1 MKKIK
6 YLIVGLFL
14 ILLTGCSSYDMSMS
28 INRNKSMDL
37 SINIVSTSSE
47 EINKYIDTLKEKY
60 ESNDFKVE
68 EFTRDNNYG
77 IRITK
82 HYDNIDNNSFAER
95 TDKFDLLYLY
105 NNDYDKSIETK
116 IFNVDKGFASNRYAA
131 NFFVDLTNVD
141 IDLSNTKVTFMVYLP
156 KGNVS
161 NNAGS
166 VSEDGNTLTWN
177 ITNKG
182 ITDIEFVFELG
193 SYDTIYF
200 IVAIFIAIFLVFSII
215 SAILSKSGDAS
226 SSDVDRDIE
235 ILSNNAKYNNMNKN
249 KPNNNGVYSNYMNN
263 RNNNSNNNNNVK
275 KPELVKF
282 NNNND
287 NDFNKIMGNVN
298 VVNNVKKP
306 ELVKFNNNNENNFN
320 GSMNNGNRQ
329 ELAGFNNN
337 NENMNNN
344 IHRPLN
350 NNVNFNENSNINNN
364 VNKSQIIEDNN
375 QNKLNNN
382 INNNNSNV
390 IENIN
395 FDNSNIVNDNIKTN
409 EFDNNNSDL
418 NINKSVDMV
427 NSFNYEEPF
436 NSENVEEVNNYDP
449 NIIRVNNKEVVV
461 TKANKED
468 E

>member
-68 EFTRDNNYG
+68 EFTRDKNYG

-131 NFFVDLTNVD
+131 NFFVDLTNID
-141 IDLSNTKVTFMVYLP
+141 IDLSNTEVTFVAYLP

-182 ITDIEFVFELG
+182 RTDIEFVFELG

-249 KPNNNGVYSNYMNN
+249 RPGNNGVYSNYMNN
-263 RNNNSNNNNNVK
+263 RNNNSNNNNVK

-282 NNNND
+282 NNNE

-298 VVNNVKKP
+298 VVNDVKKP
-306 ELVKFNNNNENNFN
+306 ELVKFNNNNQNKFN

-329 ELAGFNNN
+329 ELVSFNNN

-344 IHRPLN
+344 ISRPLN
-350 NNVNFNENSNINNN
+350 NNVNFN
-364 VNKSQIIEDNN
+364 
-375 QNKLNNN
+375 
-382 INNNNSNV
+382 
-390 IENIN
+390 
-395 FDNSNIVNDNIKTN
+395 DNSNIVNDNIKTN
-409 EFDNNNSDL
+409 EFDNNPDL
-418 NINKSVDMV
+418 NINKNVDMV
-427 NSFNYEEPF
+427 NNVNYEAPF

-461 TKANKED
+461 TKANEED

>member
-68 EFTRDNNYG
+68 EFTRDKNYG

-131 NFFVDLTNVD
+131 NFFVDLTNID
-141 IDLSNTKVTFMVYLP
+141 IDLSNTEVTFVAYLP

-182 ITDIEFVFELG
+182 RTDIEFVFELG

-249 KPNNNGVYSNYMNN
+249 RPGNNGVYSNYMNN
-263 RNNNSNNNNNVK
+263 RNNNSNNNNVK

-282 NNNND
+282 NNNNQ
-287 NDFNKIMGNVN
+287 
-298 VVNNVKKP
+298 
-306 ELVKFNNNNENNFN
+306 NNFN

-329 ELAGFNNN
+329 ELASFNNN

-344 IHRPLN
+344 ISRPLN
-350 NNVNFNENSNINNN
+350 NNVNFN
-364 VNKSQIIEDNN
+364 
-375 QNKLNNN
+375 
-382 INNNNSNV
+382 
-390 IENIN
+390 
-395 FDNSNIVNDNIKTN
+395 DNSNIVNDNIKTN
-409 EFDNNNSDL
+409 EFNNNPDL

-427 NSFNYEEPF
+427 NNVNYEAPF

-461 TKANKED
+461 TKANEED

>member
-6 YLIVGLFL
+6 YLIVALFL

-28 INRNKSMDL
+28 INKNKSMDL
-37 SINIVSTSSE
+37 SINIVSTSKE
-47 EINKYIDTLKEKY
+47 EISKYVDSLKEKY
-60 ESNDFKVE
+60 EVNDFKVE

-131 NFFVDLTNVD
+131 NFFVDLTNKD
-141 IDLSNTKVTFMVYLP
+141 IDLSNTKVTFVVYLP

-161 NNAGS
+161 NNASS

-177 ITNKG
+177 ITNNG
-182 ITDIEFVFELG
+182 RTDIEFVFELG

-226 SSDVDRDIE
+226 SSDVDRDLE
-235 ILSNNAKYNNMNKN
+235 ILSNNAKYNNINKN

-263 RNNNSNNNNNVK
+263 KNNNSNNNNVK

-287 NDFNKIMGNVN
+287 NDFNKIMGNVS
-298 VVNNVKKP
+298 VVNNGIP
-306 ELVKFNNNNENNFN
+306 NNNV
-320 GSMNNGNRQ
+320 
-329 ELAGFNNN
+329 
-337 NENMNNN
+337 NMNNN
-344 IHRPLN
+344 NQNNDIFNYPTNDNNVMN
-350 NNVNFNENSNINNN
+350 NNF
-364 VNKSQIIEDNN
+364 
-375 QNKLNNN
+375 NNN
-382 INNNNSNV
+382 INNNP
-390 IENIN
+390 
-395 FDNSNIVNDNIKTN
+395 
-409 EFDNNNSDL
+409 DL
-418 NINKSVDMV
+418 NINKSVDVV
-427 NSFNYEEPF
+427 NSFNYEEPVD
-436 NSENVEEVNNYDP
+436 NKEVVEEVNNYDP
-449 NIIRVNNKEVVV
+449 DIIRVNNKDVVV
-461 TKANKED
+461 TKEKKED

>member
-1 MKKIK
+1 MRKIK
-6 YLIVGLFL
+6 YLIVALFL
-14 ILLTGCSSYDMSMS
+14 ILLTGCSSCDMSMS
-28 INRNKSMDL
+28 INKNKSMDL
-37 SINIVSTSSE
+37 SINIVSTSKE
-47 EINKYIDTLKEKY
+47 EISKYADSLKEKY
-60 ESNDFKVE
+60 EVNDFKVE

-131 NFFVDLTNVD
+131 NFFVDLTNKD
-141 IDLSNTKVTFMVYLP
+141 IDLSNTKVTFVVYLP

-161 NNAGS
+161 NNASS

-182 ITDIEFVFELG
+182 RTDIEFVFELG

-200 IVAIFIAIFLVFSII
+200 VVAIFIAIFLVFSII

-226 SSDVDRDIE
+226 SSDVDRDLE
-235 ILSNNAKYNNMNKN
+235 ILSNNAKYNNINKN

-263 RNNNSNNNNNVK
+263 RNNNSNNNNVK

-287 NDFNKIMGNVN
+287 NDFNKIMDNVS
-298 VVNNVKKP
+298 VVNNGIP
-306 ELVKFNNNNENNFN
+306 
-320 GSMNNGNRQ
+320 
-329 ELAGFNNN
+329 
-337 NENMNNN
+337 
-344 IHRPLN
+344 N
-350 NNVNFNENSNINNN
+350 NNVNMNNSNQNNDIFNYPTNDNNVMNNN
-364 VNKSQIIEDNN
+364 F
-375 QNKLNNN
+375 NNN
-382 INNNNSNV
+382 INNN
-390 IENIN
+390 I
-395 FDNSNIVNDNIKTN
+395 
-409 EFDNNNSDL
+409 NNNTDL
-418 NINKSVDMV
+418 NINKSVDVV
-427 NSFNYEEPF
+427 NSFNYEEPVD
-436 NSENVEEVNNYDP
+436 NKEVVEEVNNYDP
-449 NIIRVNNKEVVV
+449 DIIRVNNKDVVV
-461 TKANKED
+461 TKEKKED

>member
-1 MKKIK
+1 MRKIK
-6 YLIVGLFL
+6 YLIVALFL

-28 INRNKSMDL
+28 INKNKSMDL
-37 SINIVSTSSE
+37 SINIVSTSKE
-47 EINKYIDTLKEKY
+47 EISKYADSLKEKY
-60 ESNDFKVE
+60 EVNDFKVE

-131 NFFVDLTNVD
+131 NFFVDLTNKD
-141 IDLSNTKVTFMVYLP
+141 IDLSNTKVTFVVYLP

-161 NNAGS
+161 NNASS

-177 ITNKG
+177 ITNKDR
-182 ITDIEFVFELG
+182 TDIEFVFELG

-200 IVAIFIAIFLVFSII
+200 VVAIFIAIFLVFSII

-226 SSDVDRDIE
+226 SSDVDRDLE
-235 ILSNNAKYNNMNKN
+235 ILSNNAKYNNINKN

-263 RNNNSNNNNNVK
+263 RNNNSNNNNVK

-287 NDFNKIMGNVN
+287 NDFNKIMDNVS
-298 VVNNVKKP
+298 VVNNGIP
-306 ELVKFNNNNENNFN
+306 NNNV
-320 GSMNNGNRQ
+320 
-329 ELAGFNNN
+329 
-337 NENMNNN
+337 NMNNN
-344 IHRPLN
+344 NQNNDIFNYPTNDNNVMN
-350 NNVNFNENSNINNN
+350 NNF
-364 VNKSQIIEDNN
+364 
-375 QNKLNNN
+375 NNN
-382 INNNNSNV
+382 INNNP
-390 IENIN
+390 
-395 FDNSNIVNDNIKTN
+395 
-409 EFDNNNSDL
+409 DL
-418 NINKSVDMV
+418 NINKSVDVV
-427 NSFNYEEPF
+427 NSFNYEEPVD
-436 NSENVEEVNNYDP
+436 NKEVVEEVNNYDP
-449 NIIRVNNKEVVV
+449 DIIRVNNKEVVV
-461 TKANKED
+461 TKEKNED

>member
-131 NFFVDLTNVD
+131 NFFVDLTNID
-141 IDLSNTKVTFMVYLP
+141 IDLSNTEVTFVAYLP

-161 NNAGS
+161 NNAVS

-182 ITDIEFVFELG
+182 RTDIEFVFELG

-249 KPNNNGVYSNYMNN
+249 RPGNNGVYSNYMNN
-263 RNNNSNNNNNVK
+263 RNNNSNNNNVK

-287 NDFNKIMGNVN
+287 KDFNKIMGNVN
-298 VVNNVKKP
+298 VVNDVKKP
-306 ELVKFNNNNENNFN
+306 ELVKFNNNNQNNFN

-329 ELAGFNNN
+329 ELVSFNNN

-344 IHRPLN
+344 ISRPLN
-350 NNVNFNENSNINNN
+350 NNVNFN
-364 VNKSQIIEDNN
+364 
-375 QNKLNNN
+375 
-382 INNNNSNV
+382 
-390 IENIN
+390 
-395 FDNSNIVNDNIKTN
+395 DNSNIVNDNIKTN
-409 EFDNNNSDL
+409 EFDNNPDL

-427 NSFNYEEPF
+427 NNVNYEAPF

>member
-1 MKKIK
+1 MRKIK
-6 YLIVGLFL
+6 YLIVALFL

-28 INRNKSMDL
+28 INKNKSMDL
-37 SINIVSTSSE
+37 SINIVSTSKE
-47 EINKYIDTLKEKY
+47 EISKYVDSLKEKY

-131 NFFVDLTNVD
+131 NFFVDLTNKD
-141 IDLSNTKVTFMVYLP
+141 TDLSNTEVTFVVYLP

-161 NNAGS
+161 NNASS

-177 ITNKG
+177 ITNKDR
-182 ITDIEFVFELG
+182 TDIEFVFELG

-226 SSDVDRDIE
+226 SSDVDRDLE
-235 ILSNNAKYNNMNKN
+235 ILSNNAKYNNINKN

-263 RNNNSNNNNNVK
+263 KNNNSNNNNVK

-282 NNNND
+282 NNND
-287 NDFNKIMGNVN
+287 NDFNKIMGNVS
-298 VVNNVKKP
+298 VVNNGIP
-306 ELVKFNNNNENNFN
+306 NNNV
-320 GSMNNGNRQ
+320 
-329 ELAGFNNN
+329 
-337 NENMNNN
+337 NMNNN
-344 IHRPLN
+344 NQNNDIFNYPTNDNNVMN
-350 NNVNFNENSNINNN
+350 NNF
-364 VNKSQIIEDNN
+364 
-375 QNKLNNN
+375 NNN
-382 INNNNSNV
+382 INNNP
-390 IENIN
+390 
-395 FDNSNIVNDNIKTN
+395 
-409 EFDNNNSDL
+409 DL
-418 NINKSVDMV
+418 NINKSVDVV
-427 NSFNYEEPF
+427 NSFNYEEPVD
-436 NSENVEEVNNYDP
+436 NKEVVEEVNNYDP
-449 NIIRVNNKEVVV
+449 DIIRVNNKDVVV
-461 TKANKED
+461 TKEKKED

>member
-6 YLIVGLFL
+6 YLIVALFL

-28 INRNKSMDL
+28 INKNKSMDL
-37 SINIVSTSSE
+37 SINIVSTSKE
-47 EINKYIDTLKEKY
+47 EISKYVDSLKEKY

-131 NFFVDLTNVD
+131 NFFVDLTNKD
-141 IDLSNTKVTFMVYLP
+141 TDLSNTEVTFVVYLP

-161 NNAGS
+161 NNASS

-182 ITDIEFVFELG
+182 RTDIEFVFELG

-226 SSDVDRDIE
+226 SSDVDRDLE
-235 ILSNNAKYNNMNKN
+235 ILSNNAKYNNINKN

-263 RNNNSNNNNNVK
+263 KNNNSNNNNVK

-287 NDFNKIMGNVN
+287 NDFNKIMGNVS
-298 VVNNVKKP
+298 VVNNGIP
-306 ELVKFNNNNENNFN
+306 NNNV
-320 GSMNNGNRQ
+320 
-329 ELAGFNNN
+329 
-337 NENMNNN
+337 NMNNN
-344 IHRPLN
+344 NQNNDIFNYPTNDNNVMN
-350 NNVNFNENSNINNN
+350 NNF
-364 VNKSQIIEDNN
+364 
-375 QNKLNNN
+375 NNN
-382 INNNNSNV
+382 INNNP
-390 IENIN
+390 
-395 FDNSNIVNDNIKTN
+395 
-409 EFDNNNSDL
+409 DL
-418 NINKSVDMV
+418 NINKSVDVV
-427 NSFNYEEPF
+427 NSFNYEEPVD
-436 NSENVEEVNNYDP
+436 NKEVVEEVNNYDP
-449 NIIRVNNKEVVV
+449 DIIRVNNKDVVV
-461 TKANKED
+461 TKEKKED

>member
-6 YLIVGLFL
+6 YLIVALFL

-28 INRNKSMDL
+28 INKNKSMDL
-37 SINIVSTSSE
+37 SINIVSTSKE
-47 EINKYIDTLKEKY
+47 EISKYVDSLKEKY
-60 ESNDFKVE
+60 EVNDFKVE

-131 NFFVDLTNVD
+131 NFFVDLTNID
-141 IDLSNTKVTFMVYLP
+141 IDLSNTEVTFVAYLP

-161 NNAGS
+161 NNASS

-182 ITDIEFVFELG
+182 RTDIEFVFELG

-226 SSDVDRDIE
+226 SSYVDRDIE
-235 ILSNNAKYNNMNKN
+235 ILSNNAKYYNMNKN
-249 KPNNNGVYSNYMNN
+249 KPSGNGVYSNYMNN
-263 RNNNSNNNNNVK
+263 RNNNSNNNVK

-287 NDFNKIMGNVN
+287 NDFNKIMGNVS
-298 VVNNVKKP
+298 VVNNGIS
-306 ELVKFNNNNENNFN
+306 NNNV
-320 GSMNNGNRQ
+320 
-329 ELAGFNNN
+329 
-337 NENMNNN
+337 NMNNN
-344 IHRPLN
+344 NQNNDIFNYPTNDNNVMN
-350 NNVNFNENSNINNN
+350 NNFNNTINNN
-364 VNKSQIIEDNN
+364 P
-375 QNKLNNN
+375 
-382 INNNNSNV
+382 
-390 IENIN
+390 
-395 FDNSNIVNDNIKTN
+395 
-409 EFDNNNSDL
+409 DL
-418 NINKSVDMV
+418 NINKSVDVV
-427 NSFNYEEPF
+427 NSFNYEEPVD
-436 NSENVEEVNNYDP
+436 NKEVVEEVNNYDP
-449 NIIRVNNKEVVV
+449 DIIRVNNKDVVV
-461 TKANKED
+461 TKEKKED

>member
-6 YLIVGLFL
+6 YLIVALFL

-28 INRNKSMDL
+28 INKNKSMDL
-37 SINIVSTSSE
+37 SINIVSTSKE
-47 EINKYIDTLKEKY
+47 EISKYVDSLKEKY
-60 ESNDFKVE
+60 EVNDFKVE

-131 NFFVDLTNVD
+131 NFFVDLTNKD
-141 IDLSNTKVTFMVYLP
+141 IDLSNTKVTFVVYLP

-161 NNAGS
+161 NNASS

-182 ITDIEFVFELG
+182 RTDIEFVFELG

-226 SSDVDRDIE
+226 SSDVDRDLE
-235 ILSNNAKYNNMNKN
+235 ILSNNAKYNNINKN
-249 KPNNNGVYSNYMNN
+249 KPNNNDVYSNYMNN
-263 RNNNSNNNNNVK
+263 KNNNSNNNNVK

-287 NDFNKIMGNVN
+287 NDFNKIMGNVS
-298 VVNNVKKP
+298 VVNNGIP
-306 ELVKFNNNNENNFN
+306 NNNV
-320 GSMNNGNRQ
+320 
-329 ELAGFNNN
+329 
-337 NENMNNN
+337 NMNNN
-344 IHRPLN
+344 NQNNDIFNYPTNDNNVMN
-350 NNVNFNENSNINNN
+350 NNF
-364 VNKSQIIEDNN
+364 
-375 QNKLNNN
+375 NNN
-382 INNNNSNV
+382 INNNP
-390 IENIN
+390 
-395 FDNSNIVNDNIKTN
+395 
-409 EFDNNNSDL
+409 DL
-418 NINKSVDMV
+418 NINKSVDVV
-427 NSFNYEEPF
+427 NSFNYEEPVD
-436 NSENVEEVNNYDP
+436 NKEVVEEVNNYDP
-449 NIIRVNNKEVVV
+449 DIIRVNNKDVVV
-461 TKANKED
+461 TKEKKED

>member
-6 YLIVGLFL
+6 YLIVALFL

-28 INRNKSMDL
+28 INKNKSMDL
-37 SINIVSTSSE
+37 SINIVSTSKE
-47 EINKYIDTLKEKY
+47 EISKYVDSLKEKY
-60 ESNDFKVE
+60 EVNDFKVE

-131 NFFVDLTNVD
+131 NFFVDLTNKD
-141 IDLSNTKVTFMVYLP
+141 TDLSNTKVTFTVNLP
-156 KGNVS
+156 KGSVS
-161 NNAGS
+161 NNASS

-177 ITNKG
+177 ITNNG
-182 ITDIEFVFELG
+182 RTDIEFVFELG

-226 SSDVDRDIE
+226 SSDVDRDLE
-235 ILSNNAKYNNMNKN
+235 ILSNNAKYNNINKN

-263 RNNNSNNNNNVK
+263 KNNNSNNNNVK

-287 NDFNKIMGNVN
+287 NDFNKIMGNVS
-298 VVNNVKKP
+298 VVNNGIP
-306 ELVKFNNNNENNFN
+306 NNNV
-320 GSMNNGNRQ
+320 
-329 ELAGFNNN
+329 
-337 NENMNNN
+337 NMNNN
-344 IHRPLN
+344 NQNNDIFNYPTNDNNVMN
-350 NNVNFNENSNINNN
+350 NNF
-364 VNKSQIIEDNN
+364 
-375 QNKLNNN
+375 NNN
-382 INNNNSNV
+382 INNNP
-390 IENIN
+390 
-395 FDNSNIVNDNIKTN
+395 
-409 EFDNNNSDL
+409 DL
-418 NINKSVDMV
+418 NINKSVDVV
-427 NSFNYEEPF
+427 NSFNYEEPVD
-436 NSENVEEVNNYDP
+436 NKEVVEEVNNYDP
-449 NIIRVNNKEVVV
+449 DIIRVNNKDVVV
-461 TKANKED
+461 TKEKKED

>member
-6 YLIVGLFL
+6 YLIVGLFF

-131 NFFVDLTNVD
+131 NFFVDLTNID
-141 IDLSNTKVTFMVYLP
+141 IDLSNTEVTFVAYLP

-161 NNAGS
+161 NNASS

-182 ITDIEFVFELG
+182 RTDIEFVFELG

-249 KPNNNGVYSNYMNN
+249 RPGNNGVYSNYMNN
-263 RNNNSNNNNNVK
+263 RNNNSNNNNVK

-282 NNNND
+282 NNNE
-287 NDFNKIMGNVN
+287 NDFNKMMGNVS
-298 VVNNVKKP
+298 VVNDVKKP
-306 ELVKFNNNNENNFN
+306 ELVKFNNNQNNFN

-329 ELAGFNNN
+329 ELVSFNNN

-344 IHRPLN
+344 ISRPLN
-350 NNVNFNENSNINNN
+350 NNVNFN
-364 VNKSQIIEDNN
+364 
-375 QNKLNNN
+375 
-382 INNNNSNV
+382 
-390 IENIN
+390 
-395 FDNSNIVNDNIKTN
+395 DNSNIVNDNIKTN
-409 EFDNNNSDL
+409 EFDNNPDL

-427 NSFNYEEPF
+427 NNVNYEAPF

-461 TKANKED
+461 TKANEED

>member
-131 NFFVDLTNVD
+131 NFFVDLTNID
-141 IDLSNTKVTFMVYLP
+141 IDLSNTEVTFVAYLP

-161 NNAGS
+161 NNASS

-182 ITDIEFVFELG
+182 RTDIEFVFELG

-249 KPNNNGVYSNYMNN
+249 RPGNNGVYSNYMNN
-263 RNNNSNNNNNVK
+263 RNNNSNNNNVKKPELVKFNNNENDFNKMMGNVSVVNDVK

-287 NDFNKIMGNVN
+287 KDFNKIMGNVN
-298 VVNNVKKP
+298 AVNDVKKP
-306 ELVKFNNNNENNFN
+306 ELVKFNNNNQNNFN
-320 GSMNNGNRQ
+320 GSINNGNRQ
-329 ELAGFNNN
+329 ELVSFNNN

-344 IHRPLN
+344 ISRPLN
-350 NNVNFNENSNINNN
+350 NNVNFN
-364 VNKSQIIEDNN
+364 
-375 QNKLNNN
+375 
-382 INNNNSNV
+382 
-390 IENIN
+390 
-395 FDNSNIVNDNIKTN
+395 DNSNIVNDKIKTN
-409 EFDNNNSDL
+409 EFDNNPDL

-427 NSFNYEEPF
+427 NNVNYEEPF

>member
-6 YLIVGLFL
+6 YLIVALFL

-28 INRNKSMDL
+28 INKNKSMDL
-37 SINIVSTSSE
+37 SINIVSTSKE
-47 EINKYIDTLKEKY
+47 EISKYVDSLKEKY
-60 ESNDFKVE
+60 EVNDFKVE

-131 NFFVDLTNVD
+131 NFFVDLTNID
-141 IDLSNTKVTFMVYLP
+141 IDLSNTEVTFVAYLP

-161 NNAGS
+161 NNASS

-182 ITDIEFVFELG
+182 RTDIEFVFELG

-226 SSDVDRDIE
+226 SSYVDRDIE
-235 ILSNNAKYNNMNKN
+235 ILSNNAKYYNMNKN
-249 KPNNNGVYSNYMNN
+249 KPSGNGVYSNYMNN
-263 RNNNSNNNNNVK
+263 RNNNSNNNVK

-282 NNNND
+282 NNNE
-287 NDFNKIMGNVN
+287 NDFNKIMGNVSI
-298 VVNNVKKP
+298 V
-306 ELVKFNNNNENNFN
+306 
-320 GSMNNGNRQ
+320 
-329 ELAGFNNN
+329 
-337 NENMNNN
+337 NNN
-344 IHRPLN
+344 ISN
-350 NNVNFNENSNINNN
+350 NNTNSNNISNNN
-364 VNKSQIIEDNN
+364 DIFNYPTNDNN
-375 QNKLNNN
+375 LMNNN
-382 INNNNSNV
+382 INNNP
-390 IENIN
+390 
-395 FDNSNIVNDNIKTN
+395 
-409 EFDNNNSDL
+409 DL
-418 NINKSVDMV
+418 NINKSVDVV
-427 NSFNYEEPF
+427 NSFNYEEPVD
-436 NSENVEEVNNYDP
+436 NKEVVEEVNNYDP
-449 NIIRVNNKEVVV
+449 DIIRVNNKDVVV
-461 TKANKED
+461 TKEKKED

>member
-1 MKKIK
+1 MRKIK
-6 YLIVGLFL
+6 YLIVALFL

-28 INRNKSMDL
+28 INKNKSMDL
-37 SINIVSTSSE
+37 SINIVSTSKE
-47 EINKYIDTLKEKY
+47 EISKYVDSLKEKY
-60 ESNDFKVE
+60 EVNDFKVE

-131 NFFVDLTNVD
+131 NFFVDLTNKD
-141 IDLSNTKVTFMVYLP
+141 IDLSNTRVTFVVYLP

-161 NNAGS
+161 NNASS

-182 ITDIEFVFELG
+182 RTDIEFVFELG

-200 IVAIFIAIFLVFSII
+200 VVAIFIAIFLVFSII

-226 SSDVDRDIE
+226 SSDVDRDLE
-235 ILSNNAKYNNMNKN
+235 ILSNNAKYNNINKN

-263 RNNNSNNNNNVK
+263 RDNNSNNNNVK

-287 NDFNKIMGNVN
+287 NDFNKIMDNVS
-298 VVNNVKKP
+298 VVNNGIP
-306 ELVKFNNNNENNFN
+306 NNNV
-320 GSMNNGNRQ
+320 
-329 ELAGFNNN
+329 
-337 NENMNNN
+337 NMNNN
-344 IHRPLN
+344 NQNNDIFNYPTNDNNVMN
-350 NNVNFNENSNINNN
+350 NNF
-364 VNKSQIIEDNN
+364 
-375 QNKLNNN
+375 NNN
-382 INNNNSNV
+382 INNNP
-390 IENIN
+390 
-395 FDNSNIVNDNIKTN
+395 
-409 EFDNNNSDL
+409 DL
-418 NINKSVDMV
+418 NINKSVDVV
-427 NSFNYEEPF
+427 NSFNYEEPVD
-436 NSENVEEVNNYDP
+436 NKEVVEEVNNYDP
-449 NIIRVNNKEVVV
+449 DIIRVNNKDVVV
-461 TKANKED
+461 TKEKKED

>member
-6 YLIVGLFL
+6 YLIVALFL

-28 INRNKSMDL
+28 INKNKSMDL
-37 SINIVSTSSE
+37 SINIVSTSKE
-47 EINKYIDTLKEKY
+47 EISKYVDSLKEKY
-60 ESNDFKVE
+60 EVNDFKVE

-116 IFNVDKGFASNRYAA
+116 IFNVDKGFVSNRYAA
-131 NFFVDLTNVD
+131 NFFVDLTNKD
-141 IDLSNTKVTFMVYLP
+141 IDLSNTKVTFAAYLP

-161 NNAGS
+161 NNASS

-182 ITDIEFVFELG
+182 RTDIEFVFELG

-226 SSDVDRDIE
+226 SSDVDRDLE
-235 ILSNNAKYNNMNKN
+235 ILSNNAKYNNINKN

-263 RNNNSNNNNNVK
+263 KNNNSNNNNVK

-287 NDFNKIMGNVN
+287 NDFNKIMGNVS
-298 VVNNVKKP
+298 VVNNGIP
-306 ELVKFNNNNENNFN
+306 NNNV
-320 GSMNNGNRQ
+320 
-329 ELAGFNNN
+329 
-337 NENMNNN
+337 NMNNN
-344 IHRPLN
+344 NQNNDIFNYPTNDNNVMN
-350 NNVNFNENSNINNN
+350 NNF
-364 VNKSQIIEDNN
+364 
-375 QNKLNNN
+375 NNN
-382 INNNNSNV
+382 INNNP
-390 IENIN
+390 
-395 FDNSNIVNDNIKTN
+395 
-409 EFDNNNSDL
+409 DL
-418 NINKSVDMV
+418 NINKSVDVV
-427 NSFNYEEPF
+427 NSFNYEEPVD
-436 NSENVEEVNNYDP
+436 NKEVVEEINNYDP
-449 NIIRVNNKEVVV
+449 DIIRVNNKDVVV
-461 TKANKED
+461 TKENNED

>member
-131 NFFVDLTNVD
+131 NFFVDLTNID
-141 IDLSNTKVTFMVYLP
+141 IDLSNTEVTFVAYLP

-182 ITDIEFVFELG
+182 RTDIEFVFELG

-249 KPNNNGVYSNYMNN
+249 RPGNNGVYSNYMNN
-263 RNNNSNNNNNVK
+263 RNNNSNNNNVK

-282 NNNND
+282 NNNNQ
-287 NDFNKIMGNVN
+287 
-298 VVNNVKKP
+298 
-306 ELVKFNNNNENNFN
+306 NNFN

-329 ELAGFNNN
+329 ELASFNNN

-344 IHRPLN
+344 ISRPLN
-350 NNVNFNENSNINNN
+350 NNVNFN
-364 VNKSQIIEDNN
+364 
-375 QNKLNNN
+375 
-382 INNNNSNV
+382 
-390 IENIN
+390 
-395 FDNSNIVNDNIKTN
+395 DNSNIVNDNIKTN
-409 EFDNNNSDL
+409 EFDKNPDL

-427 NSFNYEEPF
+427 NNVNYEAPF

>member
-6 YLIVGLFL
+6 YLIVALFL

-28 INRNKSMDL
+28 INKNKSMDL
-37 SINIVSTSSE
+37 SINIVSTSKE
-47 EINKYIDTLKEKY
+47 EISKYVDSLKEKY
-60 ESNDFKVE
+60 EVNDFKVE

-131 NFFVDLTNVD
+131 NFFVDLTNKD
-141 IDLSNTKVTFMVYLP
+141 TDLSNTEVTFVVYLP

-161 NNAGS
+161 NNASS

-177 ITNKG
+177 ITNNG
-182 ITDIEFVFELG
+182 RTDIEFVFELG

-226 SSDVDRDIE
+226 SSDVDRDLE
-235 ILSNNAKYNNMNKN
+235 ILSNNAKYNNINKN

-263 RNNNSNNNNNVK
+263 KNNSSNNNNVK

-282 NNNND
+282 NNND
-287 NDFNKIMGNVN
+287 NDFNKIMGNVS
-298 VVNNVKKP
+298 VVNNGIP
-306 ELVKFNNNNENNFN
+306 NNNV
-320 GSMNNGNRQ
+320 
-329 ELAGFNNN
+329 
-337 NENMNNN
+337 NMNNN
-344 IHRPLN
+344 NQNNDIFNYPTNDNNVMN
-350 NNVNFNENSNINNN
+350 NNF
-364 VNKSQIIEDNN
+364 
-375 QNKLNNN
+375 NNN
-382 INNNNSNV
+382 INNNP
-390 IENIN
+390 
-395 FDNSNIVNDNIKTN
+395 
-409 EFDNNNSDL
+409 DL
-418 NINKSVDMV
+418 NINKSVDVV
-427 NSFNYEEPF
+427 NSFNYEEPVD
-436 NSENVEEVNNYDP
+436 NKEVVEEVNNYDP
-449 NIIRVNNKEVVV
+449 DIIRVNNKDVVV
-461 TKANKED
+461 TKEKKED

>member
-68 EFTRDNNYG
+68 EFTKDNNYG
-77 IRITK
+77 IKISK

-131 NFFVDLTNVD
+131 NFFVDLTNID
-141 IDLSNTKVTFMVYLP
+141 IDLSNTKVTFTVNLP
-156 KGNVS
+156 KGSVS
-161 NNAGS
+161 NNAS
-166 VSEDGNTLTWN
+166 TLSEDGNNLTWN

-182 ITDIEFVFELG
+182 RTDIEFVFELG

-215 SAILSKSGDAS
+215 SAILSKSGDVS

-235 ILSNNAKYNNMNKN
+235 ILSNNAKYYNMNKN
-249 KPNNNGVYSNYMNN
+249 KPSGNGVYSNYMNN
-263 RNNNSNNNNNVK
+263 RNNNSNNNVK

-287 NDFNKIMGNVN
+287 NDFNKIMGNVS
-298 VVNNVKKP
+298 VVNNGMT
-306 ELVKFNNNNENNFN
+306 NNNTN
-320 GSMNNGNRQ
+320 S
-329 ELAGFNNN
+329 NNN
-337 NENMNNN
+337 QNNN
-344 IHRPLN
+344 DIFNYPTN
-350 NNVNFNENSNINNN
+350 DNNVINNN
-364 VNKSQIIEDNN
+364 FSNDTNM
-375 QNKLNNN
+375 NNN
-382 INNNNSNV
+382 INNNP
-390 IENIN
+390 
-395 FDNSNIVNDNIKTN
+395 
-409 EFDNNNSDL
+409 DL

-427 NSFNYEEPF
+427 NSFDYEEPVD
-436 NSENVEEVNNYDP
+436 NKEIEEEVNNYDP
-449 NIIRVNNKEVVV
+449 DIIRVNNKDVVV
-461 TKANKED
+461 TKENNED

>member
-68 EFTRDNNYG
+68 EFTRDKNYG

-131 NFFVDLTNVD
+131 NFFVDLTNID
-141 IDLSNTKVTFMVYLP
+141 IDLSNTEVTFVAYLP

-182 ITDIEFVFELG
+182 RTDIEFVFELG

-249 KPNNNGVYSNYMNN
+249 RPGNNGVYSNYMNN
-263 RNNNSNNNNNVK
+263 RNNNSNNNNVK

-282 NNNND
+282 NNNE
-287 NDFNKIMGNVN
+287 NDFNKMMGNVS
-298 VVNNVKKP
+298 VVNDVKKP
-306 ELVKFNNNNENNFN
+306 ELVKFNNNQNNFN

-329 ELAGFNNN
+329 ELVSFNNN

-344 IHRPLN
+344 ISRPLN
-350 NNVNFNENSNINNN
+350 NNVNFN
-364 VNKSQIIEDNN
+364 
-375 QNKLNNN
+375 
-382 INNNNSNV
+382 
-390 IENIN
+390 
-395 FDNSNIVNDNIKTN
+395 DNSNIVNDNIKTN
-409 EFDNNNSDL
+409 EFDNNPDL

-427 NSFNYEEPF
+427 NNVNYEAPF

-461 TKANKED
+461 TKANEED

>member
-6 YLIVGLFL
+6 YLIIALFL

-28 INRNKSMDL
+28 INKNKSMDL
-37 SINIVSTSSE
+37 SINIVSTSKE
-47 EINKYIDTLKEKY
+47 EISKYVDSLKEKY
-60 ESNDFKVE
+60 EVNDFKVE

-131 NFFVDLTNVD
+131 NFFVDLTNKD
-141 IDLSNTKVTFMVYLP
+141 TDLSNTEVTFVVYLP

-161 NNAGS
+161 NNASS

-182 ITDIEFVFELG
+182 RTDIEFVFELG

-226 SSDVDRDIE
+226 SSDVDRDLE
-235 ILSNNAKYNNMNKN
+235 ILSNNAKYNNINKN

-263 RNNNSNNNNNVK
+263 KNNNSNNNNVK

-287 NDFNKIMGNVN
+287 NDFNKIMGNVS
-298 VVNNVKKP
+298 VVNNGIP
-306 ELVKFNNNNENNFN
+306 NNNV
-320 GSMNNGNRQ
+320 
-329 ELAGFNNN
+329 
-337 NENMNNN
+337 NMNNN
-344 IHRPLN
+344 NQNNDIFNYPTNDNNVMN
-350 NNVNFNENSNINNN
+350 NNF
-364 VNKSQIIEDNN
+364 
-375 QNKLNNN
+375 NNN
-382 INNNNSNV
+382 INNNP
-390 IENIN
+390 
-395 FDNSNIVNDNIKTN
+395 
-409 EFDNNNSDL
+409 DL
-418 NINKSVDMV
+418 NINKSVDVV
-427 NSFNYEEPF
+427 NSFNYEEPVD
-436 NSENVEEVNNYDP
+436 NKEVVEEVNNYDP
-449 NIIRVNNKEVVV
+449 DIIRVNNKDVVV
-461 TKANKED
+461 TKEKKED

>member
-6 YLIVGLFL
+6 YLIVALFL

-28 INRNKSMDL
+28 INKNKSMDL
-37 SINIVSTSSE
+37 SINIVSTSKE
-47 EINKYIDTLKEKY
+47 EISKYVDSLKEKY
-60 ESNDFKVE
+60 EVNDFKVE

-131 NFFVDLTNVD
+131 NFFVDLTNKD
-141 IDLSNTKVTFMVYLP
+141 IDLSNTEVTFVAYLP

-161 NNAGS
+161 NNASS

-182 ITDIEFVFELG
+182 RTDIEFVFELG

-226 SSDVDRDIE
+226 SSDVDRDLE
-235 ILSNNAKYNNMNKN
+235 ILSNNAKYNNINKN

-263 RNNNSNNNNNVK
+263 KNNNSNNNNVK

-287 NDFNKIMGNVN
+287 NDFNKIMGNVS
-298 VVNNVKKP
+298 VVNNGIS
-306 ELVKFNNNNENNFN
+306 NNNV
-320 GSMNNGNRQ
+320 
-329 ELAGFNNN
+329 
-337 NENMNNN
+337 NMNNN
-344 IHRPLN
+344 NQNNDIFNYPTNDNNVMN
-350 NNVNFNENSNINNN
+350 NNFNNTINNN
-364 VNKSQIIEDNN
+364 P
-375 QNKLNNN
+375 
-382 INNNNSNV
+382 
-390 IENIN
+390 
-395 FDNSNIVNDNIKTN
+395 
-409 EFDNNNSDL
+409 DL
-418 NINKSVDMV
+418 NINKSVDVV
-427 NSFNYEEPF
+427 NSFNYEEPVD
-436 NSENVEEVNNYDP
+436 NKEVVEEVNNYDP
-449 NIIRVNNKEVVV
+449 DIIRVNNKDVVV
-461 TKANKED
+461 TKEKKED

>member
-6 YLIVGLFL
+6 YLIVALFL

-28 INRNKSMDL
+28 INKNKSMDL
-37 SINIVSTSSE
+37 SINIVSTSKE
-47 EINKYIDTLKEKY
+47 EISKYVDSLKEKY
-60 ESNDFKVE
+60 EVNDFKVE

-131 NFFVDLTNVD
+131 NFFVDLTNKD
-141 IDLSNTKVTFMVYLP
+141 IDLSNTKVTFAAYLP

-161 NNAGS
+161 NNASS

-182 ITDIEFVFELG
+182 RTDIEFVFELG

-226 SSDVDRDIE
+226 SSDVDRDLE
-235 ILSNNAKYNNMNKN
+235 ILSNNAKYNNINKN

-263 RNNNSNNNNNVK
+263 KNNNSNNNNVK

-287 NDFNKIMGNVN
+287 NDFNKIMGNVS
-298 VVNNVKKP
+298 VVNNGIS
-306 ELVKFNNNNENNFN
+306 NNNV
-320 GSMNNGNRQ
+320 
-329 ELAGFNNN
+329 
-337 NENMNNN
+337 NMNNN
-344 IHRPLN
+344 NQNNDIFNYPTNDNNVMN
-350 NNVNFNENSNINNN
+350 NNFNNTINNN
-364 VNKSQIIEDNN
+364 P
-375 QNKLNNN
+375 
-382 INNNNSNV
+382 
-390 IENIN
+390 
-395 FDNSNIVNDNIKTN
+395 
-409 EFDNNNSDL
+409 DL
-418 NINKSVDMV
+418 NINKSVDVV
-427 NSFNYEEPF
+427 NSFNYEEPVD
-436 NSENVEEVNNYDP
+436 NKEVVEEVNNYDP
-449 NIIRVNNKEVVV
+449 DIIRVNNKDVVV
-461 TKANKED
+461 TKENNED

>member
-68 EFTRDNNYG
+68 EFTRDKNYG

-131 NFFVDLTNVD
+131 NFFVDLTNID
-141 IDLSNTKVTFMVYLP
+141 IDLSNTEVTFVAYLP

-182 ITDIEFVFELG
+182 RTDIEFVFELC

-249 KPNNNGVYSNYMNN
+249 RPGNNGVYSNYMNN
-263 RNNNSNNNNNVK
+263 RNNNSNNNNVKKPELVKFNNNENDFNKMMGNVSVVNDVK

-282 NNNND
+282 NNNNQ
-287 NDFNKIMGNVN
+287 
-298 VVNNVKKP
+298 
-306 ELVKFNNNNENNFN
+306 NNFN

-329 ELAGFNNN
+329 ELVSFNNN

-344 IHRPLN
+344 ISRPLN
-350 NNVNFNENSNINNN
+350 NNVNFN
-364 VNKSQIIEDNN
+364 
-375 QNKLNNN
+375 
-382 INNNNSNV
+382 
-390 IENIN
+390 
-395 FDNSNIVNDNIKTN
+395 DNSNIVNDNIKTN
-409 EFDNNNSDL
+409 EFDNNPDL

-427 NSFNYEEPF
+427 NNVNYEAPF

-461 TKANKED
+461 TKENKED

>member
-131 NFFVDLTNVD
+131 NFFVDLTNID
-141 IDLSNTKVTFMVYLP
+141 IDLSNTEVTFVAYLP

-182 ITDIEFVFELG
+182 RTDIEFVFELG

-249 KPNNNGVYSNYMNN
+249 RPGNNGVYSNYMNN
-263 RNNNSNNNNNVK
+263 RNNNSNNNNVKKPELVKFNNNENDFNKMMGNVSVVNDVK

-282 NNNND
+282 NNNNQ
-287 NDFNKIMGNVN
+287 
-298 VVNNVKKP
+298 
-306 ELVKFNNNNENNFN
+306 NNFN

-329 ELAGFNNN
+329 ELASFNNN

-344 IHRPLN
+344 ISRPLN
-350 NNVNFNENSNINNN
+350 NNVNFN
-364 VNKSQIIEDNN
+364 
-375 QNKLNNN
+375 
-382 INNNNSNV
+382 
-390 IENIN
+390 
-395 FDNSNIVNDNIKTN
+395 DNSNIVNDNIKTN
-409 EFDNNNSDL
+409 EFDNNPDL

-427 NSFNYEEPF
+427 NNVNYEEPF

>member
-6 YLIVGLFL
+6 YLIVALFL

-28 INRNKSMDL
+28 INKNKSMDL
-37 SINIVSTSSE
+37 SINIVSTSKE
-47 EINKYIDTLKEKY
+47 EISKYVDSLKEKY
-60 ESNDFKVE
+60 EVNDFKVE

-131 NFFVDLTNVD
+131 NFFVDLTNKD
-141 IDLSNTKVTFMVYLP
+141 IDLSNTKVTFAAYLP

-161 NNAGS
+161 NNASS

-182 ITDIEFVFELG
+182 RTDIEFVFELG

-226 SSDVDRDIE
+226 SSYVDRDIE
-235 ILSNNAKYNNMNKN
+235 ILSNNAKYYNMNKN
-249 KPNNNGVYSNYMNN
+249 KPSGNGVYSNYMNN
-263 RNNNSNNNNNVK
+263 RNNNSNNNVK

-287 NDFNKIMGNVN
+287 NDFNKIMGNVS
-298 VVNNVKKP
+298 VVNNGIP
-306 ELVKFNNNNENNFN
+306 NNNV
-320 GSMNNGNRQ
+320 
-329 ELAGFNNN
+329 
-337 NENMNNN
+337 NMNNN
-344 IHRPLN
+344 NQNNDIFNYPTNDNNVMN
-350 NNVNFNENSNINNN
+350 NNFNNTINNN
-364 VNKSQIIEDNN
+364 P
-375 QNKLNNN
+375 
-382 INNNNSNV
+382 
-390 IENIN
+390 
-395 FDNSNIVNDNIKTN
+395 
-409 EFDNNNSDL
+409 DL
-418 NINKSVDMV
+418 NINKSVDVV
-427 NSFNYEEPF
+427 NSFNYEEPVD
-436 NSENVEEVNNYDP
+436 NKEVVEEVNNYDP
-449 NIIRVNNKEVVV
+449 DIIRVNNKDVVV
-461 TKANKED
+461 TKENNED

>member
-131 NFFVDLTNVD
+131 NFFVDLTNID
-141 IDLSNTKVTFMVYLP
+141 IDLSNTEVTFVAYLP

-182 ITDIEFVFELG
+182 RTDIEFVFELG

-249 KPNNNGVYSNYMNN
+249 RPGNNGVYSNYMNN
-263 RNNNSNNNNNVK
+263 RNNNSNNNNVKKPELVKFNNNENDFNKMMGNVSVVNDVK

-282 NNNND
+282 NNNNQ
-287 NDFNKIMGNVN
+287 
-298 VVNNVKKP
+298 
-306 ELVKFNNNNENNFN
+306 NNFN

-329 ELAGFNNN
+329 ELASFNNN

-344 IHRPLN
+344 ISRPLN
-350 NNVNFNENSNINNN
+350 NNVNFN
-364 VNKSQIIEDNN
+364 
-375 QNKLNNN
+375 
-382 INNNNSNV
+382 
-390 IENIN
+390 
-395 FDNSNIVNDNIKTN
+395 DNSNIVNDNIKPN
-409 EFDNNNSDL
+409 EFDKNPDL

-427 NSFNYEEPF
+427 NNVNYEAPF

>member
-6 YLIVGLFL
+6 YLIVALFL

-28 INRNKSMDL
+28 INKNKSMDL
-37 SINIVSTSSE
+37 SINIVSTSKE
-47 EINKYIDTLKEKY
+47 EISKYVDSLKEKY

-131 NFFVDLTNVD
+131 NFFVDLTNKD
-141 IDLSNTKVTFMVYLP
+141 TDLSNTKVTFVVYLP

-161 NNAGS
+161 NNASS

-182 ITDIEFVFELG
+182 RTDIEFVFELG

-200 IVAIFIAIFLVFSII
+200 VVAIFIAIFLVFSII

-226 SSDVDRDIE
+226 SSDVDRDLE
-235 ILSNNAKYNNMNKN
+235 ILSNNAKYNNINKN

-263 RNNNSNNNNNVK
+263 KNNNSNNNNVK

-287 NDFNKIMGNVN
+287 NDFNKIMGNVS
-298 VVNNVKKP
+298 VVNNGIP
-306 ELVKFNNNNENNFN
+306 NNNV
-320 GSMNNGNRQ
+320 
-329 ELAGFNNN
+329 
-337 NENMNNN
+337 NMNNN
-344 IHRPLN
+344 NQNNDIFNYPTNDNNVMN
-350 NNVNFNENSNINNN
+350 NNF
-364 VNKSQIIEDNN
+364 
-375 QNKLNNN
+375 NNN
-382 INNNNSNV
+382 INNNP
-390 IENIN
+390 
-395 FDNSNIVNDNIKTN
+395 
-409 EFDNNNSDL
+409 DL
-418 NINKSVDMV
+418 NINKSVDVV
-427 NSFNYEEPF
+427 NSFNYEEPVD
-436 NSENVEEVNNYDP
+436 NKEVVEEVNNYDP
-449 NIIRVNNKEVVV
+449 DIIRVNNKDVVV
-461 TKANKED
+461 TKEKKED

>member
-6 YLIVGLFL
+6 YLIVGLFF

-131 NFFVDLTNVD
+131 NFFVDLTNID
-141 IDLSNTKVTFMVYLP
+141 IDLSNTEVTFVAYLP

-182 ITDIEFVFELG
+182 RTDIEFVFELG

-249 KPNNNGVYSNYMNN
+249 RPGNNGVYSNYMNN
-263 RNNNSNNNNNVK
+263 RNNNSNNNNVKKPELVKFNNNENDFNKMMGNVSVVNDVK

-282 NNNND
+282 NNNNQ
-287 NDFNKIMGNVN
+287 
-298 VVNNVKKP
+298 
-306 ELVKFNNNNENNFN
+306 NNFN

-329 ELAGFNNN
+329 ELASFNNN

-344 IHRPLN
+344 ISRPLN
-350 NNVNFNENSNINNN
+350 NNVNFN
-364 VNKSQIIEDNN
+364 
-375 QNKLNNN
+375 
-382 INNNNSNV
+382 
-390 IENIN
+390 
-395 FDNSNIVNDNIKTN
+395 DNSNIVNDNIKTN
-409 EFDNNNSDL
+409 EFDNNPDL
-418 NINKSVDMV
+418 NINKSVDVV
-427 NSFNYEEPF
+427 NSFNYEEPVD
-436 NSENVEEVNNYDP
+436 NKEVVEEVNNYDP
-449 NIIRVNNKEVVV
+449 DIIRVNNKDVVV
-461 TKANKED
+461 TKEKKED

>member
-68 EFTRDNNYG
+68 EFTRDKNYG

-131 NFFVDLTNVD
+131 NFFVDLTNID
-141 IDLSNTKVTFMVYLP
+141 IDLSNTEVTFVAYLP

-182 ITDIEFVFELG
+182 RTDIEFVFELG

-249 KPNNNGVYSNYMNN
+249 RPGNNGVYSNYMNN
-263 RNNNSNNNNNVK
+263 RNNNSNNNNVKKPELVKFNNNENDFNKMMGNVSVVNDVK

-282 NNNND
+282 NNNNQ
-287 NDFNKIMGNVN
+287 NK
-298 VVNNVKKP
+298 
-306 ELVKFNNNNENNFN
+306 FN

-329 ELAGFNNN
+329 ELVSFNNN

-344 IHRPLN
+344 ISRPLN
-350 NNVNFNENSNINNN
+350 NNVNFN
-364 VNKSQIIEDNN
+364 
-375 QNKLNNN
+375 
-382 INNNNSNV
+382 
-390 IENIN
+390 
-395 FDNSNIVNDNIKTN
+395 DNSNIVNDNIKTN
-409 EFDNNNSDL
+409 EFDKNPDL
-418 NINKSVDMV
+418 NINKNVDMV
-427 NSFNYEEPF
+427 NNVNYEAPF

>member
-28 INRNKSMDL
+28 INKNKSMDL
-37 SINIVSTSSE
+37 SINIVSTSKE
-47 EINKYIDTLKEKY
+47 EISKYVDSLKEKY

-131 NFFVDLTNVD
+131 NFFVDLTNKD
-141 IDLSNTKVTFMVYLP
+141 TDLSNTEVTFVVYLP

-161 NNAGS
+161 NNASS

-182 ITDIEFVFELG
+182 RTDIEFVFELG

-226 SSDVDRDIE
+226 SSDVDRDLE
-235 ILSNNAKYNNMNKN
+235 ILSNNAKYNNINKN

-263 RNNNSNNNNNVK
+263 KNNNSNNNNVK
-275 KPELVKF
+275 KPDLVKF
-282 NNNND
+282 NNND
-287 NDFNKIMGNVN
+287 NDFSKIMGNVS
-298 VVNNVKKP
+298 VVNNGIP
-306 ELVKFNNNNENNFN
+306 NNNV
-320 GSMNNGNRQ
+320 
-329 ELAGFNNN
+329 
-337 NENMNNN
+337 NMNNN
-344 IHRPLN
+344 NQNNDIFNYPTNDNNVMN
-350 NNVNFNENSNINNN
+350 NNF
-364 VNKSQIIEDNN
+364 
-375 QNKLNNN
+375 NNN
-382 INNNNSNV
+382 INNNP
-390 IENIN
+390 
-395 FDNSNIVNDNIKTN
+395 
-409 EFDNNNSDL
+409 DL
-418 NINKSVDMV
+418 NINKSVDVV
-427 NSFNYEEPF
+427 NSFNYEEPVD
-436 NSENVEEVNNYDP
+436 NKEVVEEVNNYDP
-449 NIIRVNNKEVVV
+449 DIIRVNNKDVVV
-461 TKANKED
+461 TKEKKED

>member
-6 YLIVGLFL
+6 YLIVGLFF

-68 EFTRDNNYG
+68 EFTRDKNYG

-131 NFFVDLTNVD
+131 NFFVDLTNKD
-141 IDLSNTKVTFMVYLP
+141 TDLSNTKVTFVAYLP

-161 NNAGS
+161 NNASS

-182 ITDIEFVFELG
+182 RTDIEFVFELG

-249 KPNNNGVYSNYMNN
+249 RPGNNGVYSNYMNN
-263 RNNNSNNNNNVK
+263 RNNNSNNNNVKKPELVKFNNNENDFNKMMGNVSVVNDVK

-282 NNNND
+282 NNNNQ
-287 NDFNKIMGNVN
+287 
-298 VVNNVKKP
+298 
-306 ELVKFNNNNENNFN
+306 NNFN

-329 ELAGFNNN
+329 ELVSFNNN

-344 IHRPLN
+344 ISRPLN
-350 NNVNFNENSNINNN
+350 NNVNFN
-364 VNKSQIIEDNN
+364 
-375 QNKLNNN
+375 
-382 INNNNSNV
+382 
-390 IENIN
+390 
-395 FDNSNIVNDNIKTN
+395 DNSNIVNDNIKTN
-409 EFDNNNSDL
+409 EFDNNPDL

-427 NSFNYEEPF
+427 NNVNYEAPF

-461 TKANKED
+461 TKANEED

>member
-6 YLIVGLFL
+6 YLIVALFL

-28 INRNKSMDL
+28 INKNKSMDL
-37 SINIVSTSSE
+37 SINIVSTSKE
-47 EINKYIDTLKEKY
+47 EISKYVDSLKEKY
-60 ESNDFKVE
+60 EVNDFKVE

-131 NFFVDLTNVD
+131 NFFVDLTNKD
-141 IDLSNTKVTFMVYLP
+141 IDLSNTEVTFVAYLP

-161 NNAGS
+161 NNASS

-182 ITDIEFVFELG
+182 RTDIEFVFELG

-226 SSDVDRDIE
+226 SSDVDRDLE
-235 ILSNNAKYNNMNKN
+235 ILSNNAKYNNINKN

-263 RNNNSNNNNNVK
+263 KNNNSNNNNVK

-287 NDFNKIMGNVN
+287 NDFNKIMGNVS
-298 VVNNVKKP
+298 VVNNGIP
-306 ELVKFNNNNENNFN
+306 NNNV
-320 GSMNNGNRQ
+320 
-329 ELAGFNNN
+329 
-337 NENMNNN
+337 NMNNN
-344 IHRPLN
+344 NQNNDIFNYPTNDNNVMN
-350 NNVNFNENSNINNN
+350 NNFNNTINNN
-364 VNKSQIIEDNN
+364 P
-375 QNKLNNN
+375 
-382 INNNNSNV
+382 
-390 IENIN
+390 
-395 FDNSNIVNDNIKTN
+395 
-409 EFDNNNSDL
+409 DL
-418 NINKSVDMV
+418 NINKSVDVV
-427 NSFNYEEPF
+427 NSFNYEEPVD
-436 NSENVEEVNNYDP
+436 NKEVVEEINNYDP
-449 NIIRVNNKEVVV
+449 DIIRVNNKDVVV
-461 TKANKED
+461 TKENNED

>member
-6 YLIVGLFL
+6 YLIVALFL

-28 INRNKSMDL
+28 INKNKSMDL
-37 SINIVSTSSE
+37 SINIVSTSKE
-47 EINKYIDTLKEKY
+47 EISKYVDSLKEKY
-60 ESNDFKVE
+60 EVNDFKVE

-131 NFFVDLTNVD
+131 NFFVDLTNID
-141 IDLSNTKVTFMVYLP
+141 IDLSNTEVTFVAYLP

-161 NNAGS
+161 NNASS

-182 ITDIEFVFELG
+182 RTDIEFVFELG

-226 SSDVDRDIE
+226 SSDVDRNLE
-235 ILSNNAKYNNMNKN
+235 ILSNNAKYYNMNKN
-249 KPNNNGVYSNYMNN
+249 KPSGNGVYSNYMNN
-263 RNNNSNNNNNVK
+263 RNNNSNNNVK

-287 NDFNKIMGNVN
+287 NDFNKIMGNVS
-298 VVNNVKKP
+298 VVNNGIS
-306 ELVKFNNNNENNFN
+306 NNNV
-320 GSMNNGNRQ
+320 
-329 ELAGFNNN
+329 
-337 NENMNNN
+337 NMNNN
-344 IHRPLN
+344 NQNNDIFNYPTNDNNVMN
-350 NNVNFNENSNINNN
+350 NNFNNTINNN
-364 VNKSQIIEDNN
+364 P
-375 QNKLNNN
+375 
-382 INNNNSNV
+382 
-390 IENIN
+390 
-395 FDNSNIVNDNIKTN
+395 
-409 EFDNNNSDL
+409 DL
-418 NINKSVDMV
+418 NINKSVDVV
-427 NSFNYEEPF
+427 NSFNYEEPVD
-436 NSENVEEVNNYDP
+436 NKEVVEEVNNYDP
-449 NIIRVNNKEVVV
+449 DIIRVNNKDVVV
-461 TKANKED
+461 TKENNED